1 MKHTYHESTGTIN
14 TALKP
19 GDIVKVISS
28 HSEVWCARE
37 AGGIFSIPSGDL
49 AVFLNYIEP
58 KSKKKCIIFNASLCG
73 KEWLAGFMMMRFL
86 MNDESR

>member
-28 HSEVWCARE
+28 HSEVWCAKE

-58 KSKKKCIIFNASLCG
+58 KSKTKVYNIQCLIMWQGMVGWIYD
-73 KEWLAGFMMMRFL
+73 
-86 MNDESR
+86 DEISYE

>member
-28 HSEVWCARE
+28 HSGVWCAKE

-58 KSKKKCIIFNASLCG
+58 KPKTKVHNIQCLIMWHGMVGWIYD
-73 KEWLAGFMMMRFL
+73 
-86 MNDESR
+86 DEISYE